1 MTQRRKVGSKINK
14 RKINKLETTRKDMQK
29 SSLVRVDKIK
39 HYGVRQVLATTWT
52 RIVWPGSMISGQQQF
67 FRPQELVGG
76 TTAADALLLDLLL
89 VWQQLRE
96 IARKSRIV
104 EKEGNIGRY

>member
-1 MTQRRKVGSKINK
+1 MTQRRGVGSKINK
-14 RKINKLETTRKDMQK
+14 RKIKKLETSRKEMQK

-52 RIVWPGSMISGQQQF
+52 RIVWPGSMIRGQQQF
-67 FRPQELVGG
+67 FRPQELVK

-96 IARKSRIV
+96 ITCKSRIV
-104 EKEGNIGRY
+104 EKERNICRY

>member
-1 MTQRRKVGSKINK
+1 MTQRRGVGSKINK
-14 RKINKLETTRKDMQK
+14 RKINKLETSRKEMQK

-67 FRPQELVGG
+67 FRPQELVRG
-76 TTAADALLLDLLL
+76 TTSAEMDCCWICFSCGSNYAKSL
-89 VWQQLRE
+89 V
-96 IARKSRIV
+96 KV
-104 EKEGNIGRY
+104 EL